1 MDENASS
8 LSSDSSSSASSPSP
22 ELPRSQRLK
31 RQISVVA
38 ESIQRLTSAG
48 GATETQQNPRRAAV
62 DDADANR
69 DQTLFETPPHSNGF
83 GDYDDG
89 DMEQNP
95 PMRQLRAKKKLREF
109 YTAPITKFWL
119 WSITYFA
126 FLIVFTYTM
135 LIATPPTPEWHE
147 IYVIA
152 FMATFGCEKIR
163 EIFAS
168 EPVKLRQKLSVWS
181 SSIWNCCDA
190 FFVLF
195 FFVALSLRLQDGHT
209 LEVGRVFYCLNI
221 IYW

>member
-1 MDENASS
+1 MLQEELKDN
-8 LSSDSSSSASSPSP
+8 SSASSSSSSSFKLPNSP
-22 ELPRSQRLK
+22 HLNGLNVSTNENSTGNGLSKSQHDRENGIMEDNQEMTDLNNRYSYERSP
-31 RQISVVA
+31 
-38 ESIQRLTSAG
+38 T
-48 GATETQQNPRRAAV
+48 
-62 DDADANR
+62 
-69 DQTLFETPPHSNGF
+69 H
-83 GDYDDG
+83 
-89 DMEQNP
+89 
-95 PMRQLRAKKKLREF
+95 QLHVKKKLREF

-126 FLIVFTYTM
+126 FLVVFTYTM

-147 IYVIA
+147 IYVIV

-195 FFVALSLRLQDGHT
+195 FFVAFSLRMQDGHT
-209 LEVGRVFYCLNI
+209 LEIGRVLYCLNI
-221 IYW
+221 IYWYLKK

>member
-1 MDENASS
+1 M
-8 LSSDSSSSASSPSP
+8 SSDSSSTASAAPSP
-22 ELPRSQRLK
+22 ELPRSKRLK

-48 GATETQQNPRRAAV
+48 GVAETQLNPRAAV
-62 DDADANR
+62 DDADEANR
-69 DQTLFETPPHSNGF
+69 DQRFFETPLHPNGF

-89 DMEQNP
+89 DIERP
-95 PMRQLRAKKKLREF
+95 RTRQLRAKKKLREF

-126 FLIVFTYTM
+126 FLVVFTYTM

-147 IYVIA
+147 IYVIV

-195 FFVALSLRLQDGHT
+195 FFVAFSLRMQDGHT
-209 LEVGRVFYCLNI
+209 LEIGRVLYCLNI
-221 IYW
+221 IYWYLKK